1 VPSDLRFLPRKLG
14 ATIRELRVQSGLSQ
28 MKLAENA
35 DLTLNYIGEVERG
48 QKLAS
53 IETVVRIARGLGM
66 TGAELLRKAHL

>member
-1 VPSDLRFLPRKLG
+1 
-14 ATIRELRVQSGLSQ
+14 